1 MLDGLGLPW
10 TDPYSYVAQ
19 GNLWV
24 AYSWLAEVGFAF
36 LDRLAGSGALIV
48 LAAIIFAAT
57 FGVVLRTCRV
67 SGAHHLPAFLATAA
81 AALVASPCRTVRP
94 HLVSFL
100 CMALFCHLLA
110 RDRRRRDAGIW
121 LLVPVFVL
129 WANTHIL
136 FPFGLVVLALHAL
149 AGGRAWWGRAP
160 WPRVT
165 LVGVLAA
172 SSLVNPY
179 GWHLLH
185 HVWVMA
191 DQPVA
196 LGLVAEFQTPSL
208 HGAIGVMLAL
218 LLLGTALVTILSP
231 ARRDW
236 AELASVFV
244 FGFLALAMARN
255 IPFFAIV
262 AAPALARH
270 LSALW
275 PRAQADPSLGRP
287 QLLVAAVVLH
297 AVMVIAVGAAIV
309 RRTGELSAPGA
320 AVDRS
325 AFPVDAVRF
334 LNERP
339 PLGRLFNDFNWGGY
353 LIGHLKAPYRVSMDG
368 RTQVYG
374 EETLRQYRA
383 LIFLEPT
390 WRQLLA
396 RCAPDVILWPRK
408 EPFARVVELMPEW
421 TKLYE
426 DDLAVIFVRRPPPA

>member
-1 MLDGLGLPW
+1 
-10 TDPYSYVAQ
+10 V
-19 GNLWV
+19 
-24 AYSWLAEVGFAF
+24 
-36 LDRLAGSGALIV
+36 
-48 LAAIIFAAT
+48 
-57 FGVVLRTCRV
+57 
-67 SGAHHLPAFLATAA
+67 
-81 AALVASPCRTVRP
+81 
-94 HLVSFL
+94 
-100 CMALFCHLLA
+100 
-110 RDRRRRDAGIW
+110 RDRHRRDAGIW
-121 LLVPVFVL
+121 LLVPVFVV

-136 FPFGLVVLALHAL
+136 FPFGLVVLAFHAL
-149 AGGRAWWGRAP
+149 AGGRAWWDRQRLA
-160 WPRVT
+160 
-165 LVGVLAA
+165 LVAAVAA

-191 DQPVA
+191 HQPVA

-208 HGAIGVMLAL
+208 HGAIGVMLTA
-218 LLLGTALVTILSP
+218 LLLGTALVMIVSP
-231 ARRDW
+231 ARRNW
-236 AELASVFV
+236 AELGCVFA

-270 LSALW
+270 LDALW
-275 PRAQADPSLGRP
+275 TREEADAPLGRP
-287 QLLVAAVVLH
+287 QLLVAAGVLH
-297 AVMVIAVGAAIV
+297 VVMVLTVGTAIARRGA
-309 RRTGELSAPGA
+309 ELSIPGA

-353 LIGHLKAPYRVSMDG
+353 LIGHLKAPYQVSMDG

-390 WRQLLA
+390 WRQFLA
-396 RCAPDVILWPRK
+396 RCAPDVILWPKK
-408 EPFARVVELMPEW
+408 EPFARAVELMPEW

-426 DDLAVIFVRRPPPA
+426 DDLALIFIRRK